1 MKRGFFS
8 GLVWGALSAVTVI
21 VVGLV
26 FQSYERIQMPEA
38 EAFEVPAGSEFT
50 RSREDQAASL
60 PAPVEAPQQLAK
72 TPAEAPQP
80 VAPDV
85 APDEDVASATVPK
98 STKNKLTG
106 LSTSTLPQT
115 ETNLPVLSD
124 SAEKPTLSADGF
136 VQPGPPNTDFGL
148 NFDLDPAQPV
158 FPKQMMLDA
167 PVPGEPQAGL
177 DLATAPSIDKSSVTA
192 PVADKA
198 VPKAEV
204 SLPAPEI

>member
-8 GLVWGALSAVTVI
+8 GLVWGALSAVIVI

-72 TPAEAPQP
+72 PPAEAPQP
-80 VAPDV
+80 AAPDV

-98 STKNKLTG
+98 SAQNKLTG
-106 LSTSTLPQT
+106 LSTGTLPQT
-115 ETNLPVLSD
+115 ETNLPALKLKITMMMIGRYKMP
-124 SAEKPTLSADGF
+124 KPS
-136 VQPGPPNTDFGL
+136 
-148 NFDLDPAQPV
+148 
-158 FPKQMMLDA
+158 
-167 PVPGEPQAGL
+167 
-177 DLATAPSIDKSSVTA
+177 APSDRTSPFIR
-192 PVADKA
+192 PI
-198 VPKAEV
+198 
-204 SLPAPEI
+204 SLPPPALDWVFQPPHHARLDSGHR

>member
-1 MKRGFFS
+1 VKRGFFS
-8 GLVWGALSAVTVI
+8 GLVWGALSAAIVI

-98 STKNKLTG
+98 SKKI
-106 LSTSTLPQT
+106 SS
-115 ETNLPVLSD
+115 
-124 SAEKPTLSADGF
+124 
-136 VQPGPPNTDFGL
+136 
-148 NFDLDPAQPV
+148 
-158 FPKQMMLDA
+158 
-167 PVPGEPQAGL
+167 QA
-177 DLATAPSIDKSSVTA
+177 
-192 PVADKA
+192 
-198 VPKAEV
+198 
-204 SLPAPEI
+204 

>member
-8 GLVWGALSAVTVI
+8 GLVWGALSAVIVI

-80 VAPDV
+80 AAPDV

-98 STKNKLTG
+98 SAQNKLTG
-106 LSTSTLPQT
+106 LSTGTLPQT

-124 SAEKPTLSADGF
+124 SAEKPTLSTDGF
-136 VQPGPPNTDFGL
+136 AQPGPPSMDFGL
-148 NFDLDPAQPV
+148 SFEHVSVDPGSNR
-158 FPKQMMLDA
+158 A
-167 PVPGEPQAGL
+167 PMGL
-177 DLATAPSIDKSSVTA
+177 Q
-192 PVADKA
+192 
-198 VPKAEV
+198 
-204 SLPAPEI
+204 